1 MEARDANLAQD
12 TPTLH
17 PTPVESTHQNETI
30 PTSQDATIQPPA
42 AQLPG
47 SITQLS
53 ENQLVGG
60 SPNAND
66 NELFIAQ
73 EPFVKRPRLT
83 PRLTNAEIRASVRVG
98 LDNTQGARIPKS
110 SHFETLLR
118 PVNNGSDKEKK
129 GPKKSRANEL
139 DVTTLRGSDIIADA
153 QISAASAPIPISA
166 QSKKDQA
173 LSDLIHSLP
182 KEARSDAMPDKKLVI
197 DATKKFTK
205 KPRVDRVGGWKHVNL
220 ESSLYHHQ
228 VCLYDYFVR
237 CHQ

>member
-1 MEARDANLAQD
+1 METGVANLAQD

-17 PTPVESTHQNETI
+17 RTPVESTHQNEAI

-47 SITQLS
+47 SIT
-53 ENQLVGG
+53 V
-60 SPNAND
+60 SPDAND

-73 EPFVKRPRLT
+73 EPPVKRPRLT

-129 GPKKSRANEL
+129 GPKTSRANEL
-139 DVTTLRGSDIIADA
+139 DVTTFRGSDIIADA
-153 QISAASAPIPISA
+153 QINAASAPIPISTL
-166 QSKKDQA
+166 SKKDQA
-173 LSDLIHSLP
+173 LSELVNSLP

-228 VCLYDYFVR
+228 VCLYAYFVR